1 MSKRI
6 IIRYKN
12 LKTIYIA
19 GLVGVSTIFFISVIN
34 FGIKWSEA
42 AGSFNLRERD
52 VRGEK
57 IIGKDEVHELA
68 DLPIAKSLNE
78 INLKKIQERI
88 EEHSYIRAA
97 RVSRRFPNK
106 IVIDII
112 ERKPLAYIN
121 LPSPSFLLVDEQGFV
136 MPLRHGDM
144 EFEVPTLTGFN
155 IDPEL
160 YPIGSKCLS
169 LKTIEAIEY
178 LNNLR
183 KLFPS
188 LFDNLSELTVDK
200 NDEYVMVLSEY
211 PTRIHLG
218 QSNILDQLALLKNFN
233 DTILGLKSLNNYTYV
248 DLRYKNQI
256 IVREKT

>member
-1 MSKRI
+1 M
-6 IIRYKN
+6 IIRYN
-12 LKTIYIA
+12 HLKTIFSI
-19 GLVGVSTIFFISVIN
+19 GLVGVSAILFICLIN
-34 FGIKWSEA
+34 FGIKWSEV
-42 AGSFNLRERD
+42 AGSFNLRERE
-52 VRGEK
+52 VHGEK
-57 IIGKDEVHELA
+57 ILGKDEVHALA
-68 DLPIAKSLNE
+68 DLPLAKSLNE
-78 INLKKIQERI
+78 INLEKIQERI
-88 EEHSYIRAA
+88 EKHSYIKAA

-106 IVIDII
+106 IVIDIF

-155 IDPEL
+155 LDPEL
-160 YPIGSKCLS
+160 YPIGNKCLS
-169 LKTIEAIEY
+169 LKTIEAVEY

-188 LFDNLSELTVDK
+188 LFENLSELTVDK

-218 QSNILDQLALLKNFN
+218 ESNILDQISLLKNFN
-233 DTILGLKSLNNYTYV
+233 DTILGLKSINNYTYV